1 MYLDPKSAAG
11 FRCDEAPCAAETAG
25 IRHFQFLLLPGANML
40 DFTAAIEPFRV
51 LNSLTAAPAYS
62 WSVVSETGEPV
73 ACSNGISFPV
83 GGRLAAA
90 RQPDCLV
97 VCSGGTG
104 YMEASA
110 QTLQWL
116 RRHVRFGGAVAAIGT
131 GAFTLARAGLAAD
144 ADLTLHWSLF
154 PVFEETFQDIN
165 CRNARTLSGDTF
177 SCSAGGS
184 ASLDFALSAIQEDF
198 GFETARRVAEFCLH
212 DFGTDHSRAQRHPVS
227 KRVGSRHPAIVSL
240 VNKMEQTIHSPV
252 PLSDLVR
259 EESISMRQIE
269 RLFKRHLETT
279 PLQYYRNLRLDRARA
294 LLLGTDMSILET
306 AVATGFASV
315 TNFSK
320 HYCRRF
326 GERPTADRKA
336 VASRSAPSC

>member
-1 MYLDPKSAAG
+1 MYLDPNSAAR
-11 FRCDEAPCAAETAG
+11 FRSDEALCAAEKDG

-51 LNSLTAAPAYS
+51 FNSVTTAPAYS
-62 WSVVSETGEPV
+62 WSVVSETGEAV

-83 GGRLAAA
+83 DGRLAAA
-90 RQPDCLV
+90 RQTDCLV
-97 VCSGGTG
+97 VCSGSTG

-131 GAFTLARAGLAAD
+131 GAFTLARAGLAAN

-154 PVFEETFQDIN
+154 PVFEEKFQGIN
-165 CRNARTLSGDTF
+165 CRDARTLPGDTL

-184 ASLDFALSAIQEDF
+184 ASLDFALSTIQEDF
-198 GFETARRVAEFCLH
+198 GFETARRVAEICLH
-212 DFGTDHSRAQRHPVS
+212 DFGNDYSRAQRHPVS
-227 KRVGSRHPAIVSL
+227 KRVGSRHPAIVSI
-240 VNKMEQTIHSPV
+240 VNKMEQTIHNPV

-259 EESISMRQIE
+259 DEPISMRQIE
-269 RLFKRHLETT
+269 RLFKQHLETT
-279 PLQYYRNLRLDRARA
+279 PLQYYRNLRLERARA
-294 LLLGTDMSILET
+294 LLLGTDMSVLET
-306 AVATGFASV
+306 AVATGFTSV
-315 TNFSK
+315 ANFSK

-336 VASRSAPSC
+336 VASQSVPS